1 MSVQGA
7 TCVRVKYVLHNISLE
22 WFSPI
27 SATTSWNL
35 GSDADGYFR
44 VRGNY
49 NNSINNSIL
58 EVLLSKHKFTKNL
71 SEMHKIKCSC

>member
-44 VRGNY
+44 VRGLGN
-49 NNSINNSIL
+49 
-58 EVLLSKHKFTKNL
+58 FTP
-71 SEMHKIKCSC
+71 KIIVMI